1 MTKGTLFLVA
11 TPIGNLKDITQRAL
25 EALQQADLI
34 LAEDTRKS
42 GLLLKHY
49 DIKKPLLS
57 YFEHN
62 ERRRIPEVLQ
72 KLQGDKNVALISNAG
87 TPTISDP
94 GYKLVRE
101 CLSAGISVI
110 SVPGPSAIISAL
122 ISSGLPTDRF
132 LFLGFLPRKE
142 GQLKNLLE
150 KLKEKFNDFPVTFVA
165 FESPYRLTKTLSAI
179 KETAPQTQVAVCR
192 ELTKVHEGV
201 QRGSVEEVLNHFS
214 THSPKGEVTFVF
226 RF

>member
-1 MTKGTLFLVA
+1 MTGTLFLVA

-25 EALQQADLI
+25 QTLQQVGLI

-49 DIKKPLLS
+49 DIQKPLLA

-62 ERRRIPEVLQ
+62 ELRRIPEVIQ
-72 KLQGDKNVALISNAG
+72 KLKEGKNIALISNAG

-94 GYKLVRE
+94 GYKLIRT
-101 CLSAGISVI
+101 CLSMGISVVSI
-110 SVPGPSAIISAL
+110 PGPSAIISAL

-150 KLKEKFNDFPVTFVA
+150 KLKEKSTDFPITFVA
-165 FESPYRLTKTLSAI
+165 FESPYRLLKTLNTI
-179 KETAPQTQVAVCR
+179 KEVVPQAQVAVCR
-192 ELTKVHEGV
+192 ELTKIHEEV
-201 QRGSVEEVLNHFS
+201 QHGSVEAVLTYFI
-214 THSPKGEVTFVF
+214 THSPKGEITLVF
-226 RF
+226 RL

>member
-1 MTKGTLFLVA
+1 MAGTLFLVA

-25 EALQQADLI
+25 ETLQSVDLV

-49 DIKKPLLS
+49 QIQKPLLS

-62 ERRRIPEVLQ
+62 ELRRLPEVLQ
-72 KLQGDKNVALISNAG
+72 KLQEGKNVALISSAG

-101 CLSAGISVI
+101 CLSAGIGVASI
-110 SVPGPSAIISAL
+110 PGPSALISAL
-122 ISSGLPTDRF
+122 VSSGLPTDRF

-150 KLKEKFNDFPVTFVA
+150 KLKEGFNDFPVTFVA
-165 FESPYRLTKTLSAI
+165 FESPYRLVQTLQFI
-179 KETAPQTQVAVCR
+179 KEVTPSAQVTVCR
-192 ELTKVHEGV
+192 ELTKIHEEI
-201 QRGSVEEVLNHFS
+201 QRGSLEEVLTHFS
-214 THSPKGEVTFVF
+214 AHPPKGEITLVF